1 MLLRLYWYLLSRL
14 LQDSKGLAG
23 SGCGYRRGLSGRG
36 VEMDHTVIA
45 AAEVAHTGLIE
56 HGG

>member
-1 MLLRLYWYLLSRL
+1 MLLRLYLLSRL

-45 AAEVAHTGLIE
+45 GAEVAHTGLIE